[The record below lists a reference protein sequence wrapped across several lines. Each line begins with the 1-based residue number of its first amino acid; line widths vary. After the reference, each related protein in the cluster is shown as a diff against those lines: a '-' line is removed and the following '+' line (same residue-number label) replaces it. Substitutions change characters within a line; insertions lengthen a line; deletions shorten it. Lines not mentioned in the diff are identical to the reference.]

1 MHNLLYIVI
10 SGAVKTLIGEKLQQK
25 ALTNVCNLNYLQLNI
40 QGPDSQNLVHIMIF
54 AEKLSSTQN
63 IPWVK
68 SRINGF

>member
-10 SGAVKTLIGEKLQQK
+10 SEAVKTLIGEKLQQK